1 MLLSVLS
8 VRIVSTQLQPQLS
21 REMDAIHFGLYSVF
35 CRASH
40 TGDVIRVP
48 DPCRLAVAVV
58 AAAAA
63 IAVVHDEKRAA
74 APWRRP
80 RELG

>member
-1 MLLSVLS
+1 M
-8 VRIVSTQLQPQLS
+8 STQLQPQLS

-58 AAAAA
+58 AAA

>member
-1 MLLSVLS
+1 M
-8 VRIVSTQLQPQLS
+8 STQLQPQLS
-21 REMDAIHFGLYSVF
+21 QREMDAIHFGLYSVF

-40 TGDVIRVP
+40 TGDVIRVL
-48 DPCRLAVAVV
+48 DPYRLAVAIV
-58 AAAAA
+58 AAAAV

-80 RELG
+80 RELGQTPMCS